1 MAGTMTESRPP
12 SRLRRGLTPERVT
25 GFEVLVLAPLAAVLV
40 LWLIPEWFQITWGC
54 VSATGVGHTPGD
66 TYITT
71 FAVFGTLGWL
81 LVAMAA
87 LFANV
92 TGANRFA
99 QLLPVAWF
107 AVLVGGAA
115 VSAATIGPAICS

>member
-1 MAGTMTESRPP
+1 MTGTMTESRPR

-25 GFEVLVLAPLAAVLV
+25 GVEVLVLAPLAAILV
-40 LWLIPEWFQITWGC
+40 LWLIPTWFQIDWGC
-54 VSATGVGHTPGD
+54 VSATGVGHTSGD

-99 QLLPVAWF
+99 QFLPVVWF

-115 VSAATIGPAICS
+115 VTAATIGPAICG